1 MVFASA
7 PLTNHLDKYTYHLTD
22 EQLASDMWF
31 FYDGKD
37 GKHYVVA
44 ESELRRSMIQ
54 DNDKENSID
63 PRPIIDIETSVKD
76 MRRELYRRIR
86 AVSDEKELYEYKN
99 QYGHTWWIDEN
110 GDDRYEDVLN
120 ESIEKRRREEEKNRR
135 EEEERIARE
144 KEKRDKSEEVKS
156 VSYILFLSLL
166 SSTITNRIIFS
177 LSNPSWRQILE
188 ISSNPSRERLN
199 LIV

>member
-7 PLTNHLDKYTYHLTD
+7 PLTNHLDKYTTELTE
-22 EQLASDMWF
+22 EQMASDMWY

-44 ESELRRSMIQ
+44 RSELHRSMIK
-54 DNDKENSID
+54 DNDKENTID
-63 PRPIIDIETSVKD
+63 PRPIINTEPTLKD

-86 AVSDEKELYEYKN
+86 AVSDEKEFMKYSNE
-99 QYGHTWWIDEN
+99 YGHTFWIDEN
-110 GDDRYEDVLN
+110 GDDRTDDVLA
-120 ESIEKRRREEEKNRR
+120 ESIKKNRR
-135 EEEERIARE
+135 LEEERIARE
-144 KEKRDKSEEVKS
+144 KEKRDKDILQCEEEKS
-156 VSYILFLSLL
+156 VSYILFFHYYRLS
-166 SSTITNRIIFS
+166 ITNRIIFS
-177 LSNPSWRQILE
+177 LSNPSLRQILE